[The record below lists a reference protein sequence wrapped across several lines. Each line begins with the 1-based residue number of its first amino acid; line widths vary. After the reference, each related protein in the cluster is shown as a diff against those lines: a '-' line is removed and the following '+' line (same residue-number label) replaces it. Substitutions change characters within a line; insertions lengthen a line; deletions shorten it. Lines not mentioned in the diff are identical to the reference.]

1 MKNISKITSI
11 VALLML
17 PFISASAID
26 FSKNIPRDSI
36 IIELD
41 GNTRIVIFVK
51 DKEGLDK
58 LTQYDINAMLQDINM
73 QIDSTKNNKTVLVIE
88 DESGDK
94 YLNDTTIVI
103 SEKTEYIDR
112 DGNEVDDDEIEGD
125 DGNYETRDRVKI
137 RIGNYK
143 FEIEGDDVDD
153 IEDTLEDLEHEDLKI
168 VKTTSNKP
176 APKTSNSFNVE
187 IGINNYLQNGEIPN
201 GDAAYSVKPFGS
213 WYVGLSSI
221 RKTHVGQGPFFIEWG
236 GTFSWYNFKMDNASN
251 QVIKT
256 ENGVGFMETAG
267 RTGIKSKLTASFIN
281 LSLVPVLD
289 FSHGT
294 KVVKKY
300 ETGGGGVSVSR
311 YKKQGL
317 RIGFGGYLGY
327 RLGSHS
333 KFRYKENGTKD
344 KIKEKGNFNLNDLR
358 YGIRGQLGFKGMDL
372 FINYD
377 LNELFNAGKGP
388 KLNAFT
394 FGFIL

>member
-11 VALLML
+11 VAFLML
-17 PFISASAID
+17 TFISASAVD
-26 FSKNIPRDSI
+26 FNKNVQRDSI

-51 DKEGLDK
+51 DKEGLEK
-58 LTQYDINAMLQDINM
+58 LTQYDINSMLKDINM
-73 QIDSTKNNKTVLVIE
+73 QIDSTENNKTVLIIE

-103 SEKTEYIDR
+103 SEKTEYVDR
-112 DGNEVDDDEIEGD
+112 DGNELDDDEIED
-125 DGNYETRDRVKI
+125 DDENYEARDRVKI

-143 FEIEGDDVDD
+143 FEIEGDDIDD

-168 VKTTSNKP
+168 VKTTSSKP
-176 APKTSNSFNVE
+176 APRTSNAFNVE
-187 IGINNYLQNGEIPN
+187 IGINSYLENGEIPN
-201 GDAAYSVKPFGS
+201 GDAPYSVKPFGS

-221 RKTHVGQGPFFIEWG
+221 RKTHVGNGPLFIEWG
-236 GTFSWYNFKMDNASN
+236 GSFSWYNFKMDNANN
-251 QVIKT
+251 QVVKT
-256 ENGVGFMETAG
+256 DNGTEFLQTPERVGS
-267 RTGIKSKLTASFIN
+267 KSKLTASFIN

-300 ETGGGGVSVSR
+300 ETSGGGVSVSR

-317 RIGFGGYLGY
+317 RIGLGGYVGY
-327 RLGSHS
+327 RLGSHT
-333 KFRYKENGTKD
+333 KFKYKENGTND
-344 KIKEKGNFNLNDLR
+344 RIKEKGNFNLNDLR

-377 LNELFNAGKGP
+377 LNELFNSGKGP